1 MSIRRN
7 LDHISARLPL
17 WHLHWYV
24 TVDSTQLEAQRL
36 IDEACPDHTAVVS
49 QEQTAGM
56 GRLGRRWHSESGQGL
71 YLSCVLRVELPPA
84 HLPGLT
90 LALGLAAKR
99 TIEEIAELDCD
110 LRWPNDVL
118 VAGRKVC
125 GILTQV
131 HAGAVVA
138 GIGINLNQRDFPM
151 EIEAIAT
158 SLDREGASNF
168 SREDLLVRLLDYV
181 EEYTQLYCRDGR
193 DIVYRAFRMNS
204 TYAQGKRVIVEQE
217 GQTLRG
223 VTDGLDADGF
233 LLLRTDD
240 GQRVT
245 ILAGGV
251 RPAV

>member
-7 LDHISARLPL
+7 LDHISARVPL

-36 IDEACPDHTAVVS
+36 IDEGCLDHTAVVS
-49 QEQTAGM
+49 QEQTNGM

-71 YLSCVLRVELPPA
+71 YLSFVLRVELPLA
-84 HLPGLT
+84 QMPGLT

-125 GILTQV
+125 GILTQL

-204 TYAQGKRVIVEQE
+204 TYAQGKRVMVEQE

-233 LLLRTDD
+233 LLLRTDE

-251 RPAV
+251 RPAI